1 MKKAIGYIRISDK
14 DQSNFSISGQEKYI
28 REYCERNNL
37 YLHSIF
43 TDEKSAKDFDRRAWQ
58 NLEDYMRSSYRDV
71 DYLIVIKYDRFS
83 RNAAAGL
90 NKIEMIEKKY
100 GIIVVSVFEQM
111 SIDYDS
117 PFYFKQ
123 RADMLVNAEFELR
136 VIRDRTLFGMHEALS
151 SGRYISKAPTGYLNT
166 RDEYNKPYIV
176 IDKDKGPVIPRIFE
190 MYMRGTPIKAIA
202 DFAIANGFPLRGNSA
217 ITRILTNPVYA
228 GLVRVP
234 AYKKDP
240 DQVIKG
246 IHEGLVSQSDF
257 WEIQLRLGV
266 IKHFSTPY

>member
-202 DFAIANGFPLRGNSA
+202 DFAIA
-217 ITRILTNPVYA
+217 
-228 GLVRVP
+228 
-234 AYKKDP
+234 
-240 DQVIKG
+240 
-246 IHEGLVSQSDF
+246 
-257 WEIQLRLGV
+257 
-266 IKHFSTPY
+266 